1 MNKYRGTKKD
11 IHIRIYSF
19 VVGCIKDLIKKIP
32 HSVEN
37 IELIKQ
43 LIASLT
49 SVGANDQEADAS
61 LSKKDFASKY
71 TIVRKELKETMYW
84 ISLLKDIGSID
95 KQIAERFLKEG
106 NEIYLIIAA
115 IIKSTRV

>member
-1 MNKYRGTKKD
+1 MNKYKGTKKD
-11 IHIRIYSF
+11 IHLRVYSF
-19 VVGCIKDLIKKIP
+19 VIDCIRDLIKKIP

-61 LSKKDFASKY
+61 LSKRDFTAKY
-71 TIVRKELKETMYW
+71 TIVRKELKETIYW

-95 KQIAERFLKEG
+95 KQIAERYLKEG

-115 IIKSTRV
+115 IIKNTRA